1 MLSSLEFIE
10 SLRLEKTTKT
20 TKTIKSN
27 HQPTPSMPT
36 YRVAKAGKDQRGHP
50 LQPPTHFQ

>member
-10 SLRLEKTTKT
+10 PLRLEKT

-27 HQPTPSMPT
+27 HQPTPSMPA

-50 LQPPTHFQ
+50 VQPPTHFQ